1 MAHPAQHQ
9 SHRQIGNFVPDTRSA
24 YPPMISFDAAM
35 RIISEQAKA
44 LPAESV
50 PLEQAAFR
58 ASSQFEV
65 RNALAR
71 QQSIRKPSVRSLQR
85 VDKPGIPDVVR
96 GIVMAEIEPG
106 PDTPRWRAVIRY
118 LTDNGSLRHK
128 PPATSGPGQPQRRG
142 TPLLRC
148 RGALIL
154 CLTEEEMAMS
164 DQRGVRLTGR
174 DERGRNW
181 GATIWGPDPQEGET
195 LKLSLIHI

>member
-1 MAHPAQHQ
+1 
-9 SHRQIGNFVPDTRSA
+9 
-24 YPPMISFDAAM
+24 
-35 RIISEQAKA
+35 
-44 LPAESV
+44 
-50 PLEQAAFR
+50 
-58 ASSQFEV
+58 
-65 RNALAR
+65 
-71 QQSIRKPSVRSLQR
+71 
-85 VDKPGIPDVVR
+85 
-96 GIVMAEIEPG
+96 MAEIEPG

-195 LKLSLIHI
+195 LKGITPEMARAGDRALRSLERGGCAGSVLRGAPLATIVGRTAASPPQVHGPPVVSAPCIKFLARIIRTRPPKAVLT